1 MLNSAFKIK
10 TCKQCFSAAELST
23 VTEVYCS
30 WNFDRRT
37 KTLQVHESTSNTN
50 VSLNLP
56 CHIRATSENAKHFS
70 NPQRQPVLKE
80 NHFICPVFTYFVINS
95 TSLVRRTAKTVAVFC
110 LHKKLTTRFERKSRE
125 AVKIWKHSLTCN
137 RARSQALTGKQV
149 NSAKNRSLFHFHWVQ
164 LTLREAPTLQN

>member
-10 TCKQCFSAAELST
+10 TCKQCFSAAKLST
-23 VTEVYCS
+23 VTDVYCS

-70 NPQRQPVLKE
+70 NPQRQPVHLSS
-80 NHFICPVFTYFVINS
+80 FQIFCRQFY
-95 TSLVRRTAKTVAVFC
+95 LVRKTAKTVAVFC
-110 LHKKLTTRFERKSRE
+110 LHKKLTTRFERKSRRQSRFE
-125 AVKIWKHSLTCN
+125 SI
-137 RARSQALTGKQV
+137 
-149 NSAKNRSLFHFHWVQ
+149 
-164 LTLREAPTLQN
+164 P

>member
-10 TCKQCFSAAELST
+10 TCKQCFSAAKLST
-23 VTEVYCS
+23 VTDVYCS

-37 KTLQVHESTSNTN
+37 KTLQVHESTSSTN
-50 VSLNLP
+50 VYLNLP

-70 NPQRQPVLKE
+70 NPQRQPVHLSS
-80 NHFICPVFTYFVINS
+80 FQIFCRQFY
-95 TSLVRRTAKTVAVFC
+95 LVRKTAKTVAVFC